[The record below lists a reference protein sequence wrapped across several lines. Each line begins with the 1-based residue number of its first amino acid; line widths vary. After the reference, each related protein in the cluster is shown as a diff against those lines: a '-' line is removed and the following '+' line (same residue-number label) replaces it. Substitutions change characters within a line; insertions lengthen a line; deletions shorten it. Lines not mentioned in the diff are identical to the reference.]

1 MAEPMY
7 RQIADDLRRKIEAG
21 ELKRGAQLPT
31 EIDLREQYDASR
43 NTVRDAI
50 KWLTT
55 RGLVETRPGQGTFVT
70 ERITPFVTTL
80 TGEADGG
87 DEAVYK
93 AEVVASKRNPEISEP
108 RVEIQRAT
116 LTVANALHIRRDAHV
131 VSRHQQRSIDG
142 TLWSLQTSYYPMTL
156 VEQGAMRLIQA
167 TDIPEGAVAYLAE
180 QCGKK
185 QVGYR
190 DSISVRA
197 PDETEARF
205 FKLPGD
211 GRVSVFEVFRVGFD
225 ETGER
230 IRLTIT
236 VYPTDR
242 NRFAINVGVT
252 PPPNVEDAPPE

>member
-1 MAEPMY
+1 M
-7 RQIADDLRRKIEAG
+7 
-21 ELKRGAQLPT
+21 
-31 EIDLREQYDASR
+31 
-43 NTVRDAI
+43 
-50 KWLTT
+50 
-55 RGLVETRPGQGTFVT
+55 
-70 ERITPFVTTL
+70 
-80 TGEADGG
+80 
-87 DEAVYK
+87 
-93 AEVVASKRNPEISEP
+93 
-108 RVEIQRAT
+108 
-116 LTVANALHIRRDAHV
+116 